1 MSCLDWTSSRLGIPV
16 ALGASSAGSSRFGQ
30 DYYYQYARNELC
42 VRSGADWLNTSNAG
56 VWASGLANFR
66 TYASYDT
73 GFRAASYL
81 VS

>member
-1 MSCLDWTSSRLGIPV
+1 M
-16 ALGASSAGSSRFGQ
+16 GASSAGSSRFGQ

-42 VRSGADWLNTSNAG
+42 VLSGAGWAVTSGAG
-56 VWASGLANFR
+56 VWAAYLNNYR
-66 TYASYDT
+66 TGAIHYT

>member
-1 MSCLDWTSSRLGIPV
+1 M
-16 ALGASSAGSSRFGQ
+16 GASSAGSSRFGQ

-42 VRSGADWLNTSNAG
+42 VPSGAYWSNTSVAG
-56 VWASGLANFR
+56 VWAAGLDGHR
-66 TYASYDT
+66 TRAFADA